1 MALKGAHTGFLG
13 KSVDK
18 RTETVVRDFQLPS
31 VKTVP
36 LELLRDKMMTGDRGF
51 FAFGVGVKLDDL
63 HAVKKRTRH
72 RLKGICGSD
81 KQAVGKVN
89 GKLDEMVAEFLVLL
103 RVEHLKKS
111 RSRIPCAELH
121 ILSTSSRRMTG
132 LEVFARMSASI
143 ILPGIEPM

>member
-18 RTETVVRDFQLPS
+18 HAETVVRDFQFSS

-111 RSRIPCAELH
+111 RSRIPLCRAAHFINLVKKNDRVGSLRPNER
-121 ILSTSSRRMTG
+121 IYN
-132 LEVFARMSASI
+132 SA
-143 ILPGIEPM
+143 GH